1 VAVLAFD
8 ALIPLFFFINMTTSS
23 SIIPSL
29 YSRVFKSDFRWSPA
43 TFWRWWRDG
52 LLGWLPV
59 RVRGKISGSSR
70 RLIIK
75 PVADGLTLFRQE
87 NSELEALV
95 QQSWE
100 SLDRETL
107 RKWIKVEQP
116 AEIVLQMPKDRA
128 LTRVVMLPIAATA
141 NLRQVLGYEMDR
153 LTPFSASQLYYD
165 ALILERQ
172 SEQRRIRVELSALPR
187 AEVDAALE
195 PLAAMGV
202 APDIVEIAGG
212 RPGANLL
219 PVEKRPQRGVWP
231 RRLQRMLIAV
241 SLSLGLAAM
250 LLPLWQY
257 RTLVI
262 GLQKQVDALQRESG
276 QVLTLRE
283 QLEKAVE
290 SSRFLLQKKQSHTPV
305 IELLREL
312 TVILPDNTWLERLQ
326 IKGDTLQLIGQSSSA
341 SALVSVIEES
351 KLLGGVAFASP
362 VTNDRRTGKERFVL
376 GARVVVEPQ

>member
-1 VAVLAFD
+1 MA
-8 ALIPLFFFINMTTSS
+8 
-23 SIIPSL
+23 PSL
-29 YSRVFKSDFRWSPA
+29 YPRILKTDVRWSPA

-59 RVRGKISGSSR
+59 KVRGKLLGSWR

-75 PVADGLTLFRQE
+75 PDADGLALFRQE
-87 NSELEALV
+87 NGEPEALT

-107 RKWIKVEQP
+107 RKLINVERP
-116 AEIVLQMPKDRA
+116 AAIVLQMPADRA
-128 LTRVVMLPIAATA
+128 LARSVMLPMAAAA

-172 SEQRRIRVELSALPR
+172 PEQRRIRVELSALPR
-187 AEVDAALE
+187 TEVDATLE
-195 PLAAMGV
+195 ALAALGV
-202 APDIVEIAGG
+202 APDIVEVTGG
-212 RPGANLL
+212 RPGVNLL
-219 PVEKRPQRGVWP
+219 PTEKRPRRGVWP
-231 RRLQRMLIAV
+231 RRLQRTLMVV
-241 SLSLGLAAM
+241 SLGLVLAAM
-250 LLPLWQY
+250 LLPFCQY

-262 GLQKQVDALQRESG
+262 SLQKRVDVLQRESG

-290 SSRFLLQKKQSHTPV
+290 SSRFLLHKKQTSTPM

-312 TVILPDNTWLERLQ
+312 TMILPDNTWLERLQ

-351 KLLGGVAFASP
+351 KLLGGAAFASP

>member
-1 VAVLAFD
+1 VVVLAFD
-8 ALIPLFFFINMTTSS
+8 ALMPLFFTNMTTSS
-23 SIIPSL
+23 SMAPSL
-29 YSRVFKSDFRWSPA
+29 YPQNLKSDSRWSLA
-43 TFWRWWRDG
+43 AFWRWWRDG

-59 RVRGKISGSSR
+59 KVRGKLLGSWR

-75 PVADGLTLFRQE
+75 SDADGLALFRQE
-87 NSELEALV
+87 HGEPEALT

-107 RKWIKVEQP
+107 RKLINVERP
-116 AEIVLQMPKDRA
+116 AAIVLQMPADRA
-128 LTRVVMLPIAATA
+128 LARSVMLPMAAAA

-172 SEQRRIRVELSALPR
+172 PEQRRIRVELSALPR
-187 AEVDAALE
+187 TEVDAALE
-195 PLAAMGV
+195 ALAALGV
-202 APDIVEIAGG
+202 APDIVEVTGG
-212 RPGANLL
+212 RPGVNLL
-219 PVEKRPQRGVWP
+219 PAEKRPRRGVWS
-231 RRLQRMLIAV
+231 RRLQRTLIV
-241 SLSLGLAAM
+241 VSLGLVLAAT

-262 GLQKQVDALQRESG
+262 SLQKRVDVLQQESG

-290 SSRFLLQKKQSHTPV
+290 SSRFLLQKKQTSAPM

-351 KLLGGVAFASP
+351 KLLGGAAFASP

-376 GARVVVEPQ
+376 GARVVVQPQ